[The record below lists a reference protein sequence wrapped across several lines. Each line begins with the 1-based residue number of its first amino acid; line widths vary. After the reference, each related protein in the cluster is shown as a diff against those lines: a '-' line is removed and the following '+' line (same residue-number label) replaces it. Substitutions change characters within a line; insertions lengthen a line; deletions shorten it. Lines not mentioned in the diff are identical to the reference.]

1 MIKKFFRKTMDSLG
15 PYEKKP
21 HLAVAVSGGS
31 DSICLAL
38 LVKEWIDNKGGK
50 ITALIVDHGLRKNS
64 DEECKKTQIILEE
77 QGIPYHCFKWNLL
90 NIPKKGIQNKA
101 REFRYSIFDD
111 WCFSNNVKNLLV
123 AHHFEDQKETF
134 IMRLNDNSN
143 VYGLACMPK
152 ILFKEKLRILR
163 PLLDIKK
170 KEIIKFL
177 NKNNINWMEDPTNK
191 SMKYFRNRIRKI
203 LPKLE
208 NEGLTDNKL
217 KKMLKK
223 AQKERKSIENRFNLW
238 FKKNV
243 KINNFGYAI
252 VDFNNLRLLK
262 KEDFIFIFSRILNTI
277 SGSLYLPKS
286 KYVYNFFKKIKSNL
300 IFDRFNLGGCHVIF
314 FKKKLYV
321 AREIFKKKREHKIDF
336 KFNKIIWVI
345 RFEINYKNN
354 YELFLKKK
362 LGKSFFI
369 DQLKQSGW
377 EKILLKNNKFKE
389 LEIPNKII
397 LSLPAV
403 KNKKNDVLYVP
414 HLKYYSNIKS
424 KKEFSN
430 MGFLFKPVKLLPNIY

>member
-152 ILFKEKLRILR
+152 ILFKENL
-163 PLLDIKK
+163 
-170 KEIIKFL
+170 
-177 NKNNINWMEDPTNK
+177 
-191 SMKYFRNRIRKI
+191 
-203 LPKLE
+203 
-208 NEGLTDNKL
+208 L
-217 KKMLKK
+217 KKML
-223 AQKERKSIENRFNLW
+223 
-238 FKKNV
+238 
-243 KINNFGYAI
+243 
-252 VDFNNLRLLK
+252 
-262 KEDFIFIFSRILNTI
+262 
-277 SGSLYLPKS
+277 
-286 KYVYNFFKKIKSNL
+286 
-300 IFDRFNLGGCHVIF
+300 
-314 FKKKLYV
+314 
-321 AREIFKKKREHKIDF
+321 
-336 KFNKIIWVI
+336 
-345 RFEINYKNN
+345 
-354 YELFLKKK
+354 
-362 LGKSFFI
+362 
-369 DQLKQSGW
+369 
-377 EKILLKNNKFKE
+377 
-389 LEIPNKII
+389 
-397 LSLPAV
+397 
-403 KNKKNDVLYVP
+403 
-414 HLKYYSNIKS
+414 
-424 KKEFSN
+424 
-430 MGFLFKPVKLLPNIY
+430 